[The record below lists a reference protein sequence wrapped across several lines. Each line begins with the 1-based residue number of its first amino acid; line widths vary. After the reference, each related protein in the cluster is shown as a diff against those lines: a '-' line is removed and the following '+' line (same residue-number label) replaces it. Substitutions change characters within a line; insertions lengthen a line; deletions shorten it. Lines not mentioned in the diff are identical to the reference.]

1 MEKGQGNQL
10 WKNVARLNSLRE
22 DVDPRTK
29 NYLDAFLNTANILKK
44 MSTSEKKQLTDDLQR
59 ELMSSIN
66 KIGVEENKL
75 LNDTKI
81 QEEMMKE

>member
-1 MEKGQGNQL
+1 ML
-10 WKNVARLNSLRE
+10 ALS
-22 DVDPRTK
+22 
-29 NYLDAFLNTANILKK
+29 
-44 MSTSEKKQLTDDLQR
+44 
-59 ELMSSIN
+59 